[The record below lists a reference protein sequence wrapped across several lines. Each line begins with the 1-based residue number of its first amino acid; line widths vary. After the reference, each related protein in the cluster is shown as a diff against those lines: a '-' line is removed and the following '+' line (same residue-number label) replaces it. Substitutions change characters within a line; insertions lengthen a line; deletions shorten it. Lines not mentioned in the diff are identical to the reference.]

1 MLRPTLV
8 AVLIAVSFVPA
19 FAQAREEATGAPL
32 PLVGQQQAQQPINLL
47 PPREHI
53 QPSAPIPAAD
63 KPLLEEPEPNFQP
76 IRPAEPDATP
86 VAPVQLQPAAPQP
99 AQLQPLAQPEPAP
112 FPEAATAAP
121 PPAVEL
127 PPVALT
133 GGFPAWALGVLVLA
147 GAFLAGL
154 FGILTAVL
162 LRRAEGIERRRAVAA
177 TLATELETRRL
188 AFESVPLPPNA
199 EAGVSFVSSVTSL
212 SGIDCG
218 FRSVQSHIHLL
229 PPKLA
234 ANVSVHYA
242 AVQRVSDFVKGQSL
256 AAAVRMLQ
264 ANRLGGHPCP
274 DAGTMRDAHVEL
286 GAAFRGVDKLA
297 QALRSLR

>member
-1 MLRPTLV
+1 MT
-8 AVLIAVSFVPA
+8 
-19 FAQAREEATGAPL
+19 
-32 PLVGQQQAQQPINLL
+32 
-47 PPREHI
+47 
-53 QPSAPIPAAD
+53 D
-63 KPLLEEPEPNFQP
+63 
-76 IRPAEPDATP
+76 
-86 VAPVQLQPAAPQP
+86 
-99 AQLQPLAQPEPAP
+99 
-112 FPEAATAAP
+112 
-121 PPAVEL
+121 L

-133 GGFPAWALGVLVLA
+133 AGFPAWALGVLVLA
-147 GAFLAGL
+147 GAFLAAL
-154 FGILTAVL
+154 FGILTALL
-162 LRRAEGIERRRAVAA
+162 LRRGEGRERRRSVAA

-212 SGIDCG
+212 AGIDTG
-218 FRSVQSHIHLL
+218 FRAVQANIHLL

-234 ANVSVHYA
+234 ANASVHYA

-274 DAGTMRDAHVEL
+274 DAGAMRDAHEEL

-297 QALRSLR
+297 QSLRALG